1 MSATLTPDQRPD
13 AWSAVAEAYDR
24 FSQQVTLPFAED
36 AARLVRISQ
45 RTRVLDV
52 AAGTGNFAFAA
63 ARRGARVLATDF
75 APAMIDRLRE
85 KARAERLTVETAVM
99 DGQALDLPDR
109 TFDVAASIFGVLFFP
124 DPDKGIRELLRV
136 LVPGGRAL
144 IATWAPP
151 PRGEMARLMALAT
164 AAAMPDAPPPAS
176 PPAPPPWA
184 RLGDAEGLRGRLLA
198 NGFAHAHVVELRHV
212 WVFDDVEQLTRTMPQ
227 AAPPAVA
234 MFEAMTPAQR
244 AAFVRAIEED
254 FRARQGDGPY
264 ALTHEA
270 MIAVGRTTR

>member
-13 AWSAVAEAYDR
+13 DWSAVAEAYDR

-36 AARLVRISQ
+36 AARLVRIGQ
-45 RTRVLDV
+45 GTRVLDV

-85 KARAERLTVETAVM
+85 KARVERLTVETAVM

-151 PRGEMARLMALAT
+151 PRGEMSRLMALAM

-184 RLGDAEGLRGRLLA
+184 RLGDAEGLRGRLLG

-212 WVFDDVEQLTRTMPQ
+212 LVFDDVEQFTRTMPQ

-234 MFEAMTPAQR
+234 MFESMTPAQR

-270 MIAVGRTTR
+270 MIAIGRTL